1 MRRSAGSLLALLVA
15 AALPVA
21 GCTGRYHEPRVSGE
35 VSVEGEHTRVE
46 VAFGDRERRVIRGYY
61 EDRGEG
67 RGPPGGLPPGLA
79 KQGKVP
85 PGHARPGHRL
95 PPEAEAER
103 LPDDLEERLGEPPE
117 GYIRVRVGTDIL
129 LVEAETR
136 TVADA
141 VEITVE
147 Q

>member
-1 MRRSAGSLLALLVA
+1 M
-15 AALPVA
+15 
-21 GCTGRYHEPRVSGE
+21 
-35 VSVEGEHTRVE
+35 
-46 VAFGDRERRVIRGYY
+46 IRGYYEDRY

-85 PGHARPGHRL
+85 PGHATPGHRL
-95 PPEAEAER
+95 PQEADAER
-103 LPDDLEERLGEPPE
+103 LPDDLEEHLGEPPE
-117 GYIRVRVGTDIL
+117 GYMRVRVGTDIL

-136 TVADA
+136 TVADS
-141 VEITVE
+141 VEITME